1 MCRSLSDNRSV
12 HARFYGPDAER
23 IDDVV
28 DLPPEEAEHLV
39 RVLRLKAGAPVRVFN
54 GRGSEFAGAV
64 ESVGKHGVS
73 VRLRDSLD
81 AQAEISV
88 AVTLAQAVLKGD
100 KMDDVIRDAVM
111 MGVAVIQPTIT
122 TRTETSVG
130 SLRRSHRQE
139 RWQRIAVSAAKQS
152 GRAVV
157 PAVREP
163 CTFQEAVGSLDAER
177 RAFMFVEPSAGVG
190 GVAPGEIAKPSIPV
204 TMLVG
209 PEGGWTSE
217 EIAQGSRSCQ
227 LVTLG
232 ARTLRADSVALVAFT
247 ALLMQWH
254 EL

>member
-1 MCRSLSDNRSV
+1 M
-12 HARFYGPDAER
+12 HARFYGPNAAR

-28 DLPPEEAEHLV
+28 ELPPYEAEHLV
-39 RVLRLKAGAPVRVFN
+39 RVLRLKPGAQVRIFN
-54 GRGSEFAGAV
+54 GRGAEFAGVV
-64 ESVGKHGVS
+64 ETVGKHGVR
-73 VRLRDSLD
+73 VRLHDSLD

-111 MGVAVIQPTIT
+111 MGVAVVQPTVT
-122 TRTETSVG
+122 TRTETSVA
-130 SLRRSHRQE
+130 SLQRSRRRE

-157 PAVREP
+157 PDVREP
-163 CTFQEAVGSLDAER
+163 CTLQEAVESIGAGRHLQSGL
-177 RAFMFVEPSAGVG
+177 MFVEPSAGAGVVSPG
-190 GVAPGEIAKPSIPV
+190 GLAKPSNAA

-209 PEGGWTSE
+209 PEGGWTPE
-217 EIAQGSRSCQ
+217 EISQGSRCCQ

-232 ARTLRADSVALVAFT
+232 ARTLRADSVALVALT
-247 ALLMQWH
+247 ALLTEWK

>member
-1 MCRSLSDNRSV
+1 M

-23 IDDVV
+23 IDEVV
-28 DLPPEEAEHLV
+28 ELPSYEAEHLV
-39 RVLRLKAGAPVRVFN
+39 RVLRLKPGAHVRVFN
-54 GRGSEFAGAV
+54 GRGAEFAGAV
-64 ESVGKHGVS
+64 ETVGRHGVR
-73 VRLRDSLD
+73 VRLHGSLD

-122 TRTETSVG
+122 TRTEASVA
-130 SLRRSHRQE
+130 SLRRGHRQE

-157 PAVREP
+157 PDVREP
-163 CTFQEAVGSLDAER
+163 CAFKEAVESLDAGR
-177 RAFMFVEPSAGVG
+177 RGLMFVEPSAGG
-190 GVAPGEIAKPSIPV
+190 GVVSPGELAKPSNAA

-209 PEGGWTSE
+209 PEGGWTPE
-217 EIAQGSRSCQ
+217 EISQGSTCCQ

-232 ARTLRADSVALVAFT
+232 ARTLRADSVALVAFA
-247 ALLMQWH
+247 ALLTLWK